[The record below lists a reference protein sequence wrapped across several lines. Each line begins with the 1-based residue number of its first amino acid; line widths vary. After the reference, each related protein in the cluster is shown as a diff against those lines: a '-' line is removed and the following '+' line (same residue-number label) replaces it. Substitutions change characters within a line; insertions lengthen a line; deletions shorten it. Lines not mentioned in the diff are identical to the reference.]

1 MLSDYRNVRAYIST
15 QCEMQW
21 MLTPSMNHRNKALTC
36 LCAFEG
42 TAQPTLQ
49 TSCMSM
55 QELVRVVRTSI
66 LPGTTFG
73 PGVQIIPGRLLLL
86 PVIST
91 VRISE
96 DINMLL
102 KNDRK
107 YNEFHKWRE
116 QNPLG
121 NWNLCMFKYLSN

>member
-1 MLSDYRNVRAYIST
+1 
-15 QCEMQW
+15 

-86 PVIST
+86 PVISR

-102 KNDRK
+102 KMTENTMSFTSGENK
-107 YNEFHKWRE
+107 TL
-116 QNPLG
+116 LG
-121 NWNLCMFKYLSN
+121 TGTCVCLNI